1 MPDFLALDGLEYNT
15 RKAGPLDALLA
26 PPYDVINGELRRAL
40 AKRSPYNIVH
50 LIVPEPAEGLD
61 RYEAAG
67 VLLARWRA
75 EGVLVPSGRAIFL
88 LEQRFEVAGEEL
100 SRTAVIGRVRL
111 GPWRESGI
119 YPHEFTLPRPKED
132 RLNLYR
138 AATVQPGPVFALFED
153 SKSAVSLL
161 MNSLKGAEPLCTVEG
176 PEGARDRVWK
186 VTDAA
191 SVAALEEALGSER
204 LFVADGHHRY
214 ETALAYRNEASAHA
228 ALPADHPANFVLA
241 AVVPFCDP
249 GLRILPTHRLLRM
262 DGRPSLAEALDALE
276 KDYLI
281 ESAAEI
287 DRRFLADPS
296 TGAIALY
303 TPGTWHRLQ
312 RRESSPAAAPGAA
325 GRLNVS
331 EVRERVLVK
340 FFDDVEQ
347 AVSEEHIA
355 YTHEIDEAVSLVDAG
370 ACDAAVILAPL
381 SVEEMAAVAAA
392 GEVLPPKS
400 TYFYPKIPTGL
411 ALNPLG

>member
-15 RKAGPLDALLA
+15 RKAGPLDSLLA
-26 PPYDVINGELRRAL
+26 PPYDVISDGSRRAL
-40 AKRSPYNIVH
+40 AERSRYNIVH

-67 VLLARWRA
+67 VLLGRWRA
-75 EGVLVPSGRAIFL
+75 EGVLVPSGRAFFL

-100 SRTAVIGRVRL
+100 SRTALIGRVRL

-119 YPHEFTLPRPKED
+119 YPHEFTLPRAKED

-138 AATVQPGPVFALFED
+138 AAKVQPGPVFTLFED
-153 SKSAVSLL
+153 SKSAVSSL
-161 MNSLKGAEPLCTVEG
+161 MNGLKGAPPLYALEG

-191 SVAALEEALGSER
+191 SVAALEEALGGER

-214 ETALAYRNEASAHA
+214 ETALAYRNEAAATA

-241 AVVPFCDP
+241 AAVPFCDP

-262 DGRPSLAEALDALE
+262 EGRPSLADALKALE
-276 KDYLI
+276 RDYSI
-281 ESAAEI
+281 ESAGET
-287 DRRFLADPS
+287 DRRFLTDPS

-312 RRESSPAAAPGAA
+312 PRETGGAAAPGAA

-331 EVRERVLVK
+331 EVRERVLAR
-340 FFDDVEQ
+340 FFDDVER
-347 AVSEEHIA
+347 AIAEERIA
-355 YTHEIDEAVSLVDAG
+355 YTHEIDEAVALVDAG

-381 SVEEMAAVAAA
+381 SIEEMTAVAAA

-411 ALNPLG
+411 VLNPLG